1 MLMHHEPLAD
11 ANALPQEVAI
21 QMQQLAGD
29 AQQEEGRN
37 SAPPAPP
44 TGSTPFAPP
53 AENVNVQ
60 GNSIAPANALLIA
73 IDGSV
78 VYDRMFN
85 PVYSKTAT
93 ATVKELIESSP
104 ADVNELC
111 GKGGEFALMHAA
123 ALGHIG
129 IVQALLEAPASL
141 DLRCYG
147 GRSALMWAARNGHT
161 SVVLALLEASP
172 SASVD
177 LQSNVGFTALMYA
190 VWYGHT
196 AIVRALLA
204 ASANVDLQSK
214 LGYTALMAAA
224 WNGHTAIAQA
234 LLKESASV
242 YGPVARGAGP
252 MVDLQS
258 NTSKTALMIAAANG
272 RTAIVRLLLAE
283 GANITLIDT
292 RGTNAETFAKRRN
305 QAAAILLLQGES
317 LRTCRAFG
325 QRALAAAA
333 RITTTGKHVNQRALV
348 APAANLPPRVPTR
361 V

>member
-1 MLMHHEPLAD
+1 MLSNTEASQNYMASAVPV
-11 ANALPQEVAI
+11 ANANDIPQEVSI
-21 QMQQLAGD
+21 QLQQLAGD

-37 SAPPAPP
+37 SV
-44 TGSTPFAPP
+44 PP
-53 AENVNVQ
+53 AENDQ
-60 GNSIAPANALLIA
+60 GNNINDLLIA
-73 IDGSV
+73 VDSSCYAV
-78 VYDRMFN
+78 QCDCT
-85 PVYSKTAT
+85 VYSNTGT
-93 ATVKELIESSP
+93 ATVKQLIASSP
-104 ADVNELC
+104 AAVNERC

-123 ALGHIG
+123 KLGHTA
-129 IVQALLEAPASL
+129 IVQALLEASANVNL
-141 DLRCYG
+141 LCYG
-147 GRSALMWAARNGHT
+147 GRTALMWAARNGHT
-161 SVVLALLEASP
+161 SVVLALLQASP

-333 RITTTGKHVNQRALV
+333 RITTTGKHVNQRVLV
-348 APAANLPPRVPTR
+348 APEANLPPRVPAR

>member
-1 MLMHHEPLAD
+1 MQLSNTEPTQNYMASAVLVAD
-11 ANALPQEVAI
+11 ANDIPQEVTDRI
-21 QMQQLAGD
+21 QQQMADDVQL
-29 AQQEEGRN
+29 EEYRN
-37 SAPPAPP
+37 SAPPPDRRP
-44 TGSTPFAPP
+44 
-53 AENVNVQ
+53 ENGH
-60 GNSIAPANALLIA
+60 GNIVPENELTIAARS
-73 IDGSV
+73 G
-78 VYDRMFN
+78 R
-85 PVYSKTAT
+85 T
-93 ATVKELIESSP
+93 ATVRKLIESSP
-104 ADVNELC
+104 AAVDERC
-111 GKGGEFALMHAA
+111 GKDGQFALMHAA
-123 ALGHIG
+123 TLGHTA
-129 IVQALLEAPASL
+129 IVQALLEASANVNL
-141 DLRCYG
+141 LCYG
-147 GRSALMWAARNGHT
+147 GRSALMWAARNGHY
-161 SVVLALLEASP
+161 SVVLALLQASP
-172 SASVD
+172 SANVD
-177 LQSNVGFTALMYA
+177 LRSTCQAGFTALMWA
-190 VWYGHT
+190 AWYGHT
-196 AIVRALLA
+196 TIVRLLLGEVRECVLN

-333 RITTTGKHVNQRALV
+333 RITTTGKHVNQRVLV
-348 APAANLPPRVPTR
+348 APEANLPPRVPTR